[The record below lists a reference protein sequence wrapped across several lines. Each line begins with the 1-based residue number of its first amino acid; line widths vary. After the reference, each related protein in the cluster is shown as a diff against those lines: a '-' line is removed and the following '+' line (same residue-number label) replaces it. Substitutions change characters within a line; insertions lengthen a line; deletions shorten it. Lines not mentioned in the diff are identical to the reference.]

1 MPKIVLHERAR
12 RDVEEQAAFFA
23 KDSVDLA
30 ARFLD
35 QFDRAVRRLLRFP
48 RLGRAWPTRSTTLL
62 GLRRLTMTGFPL
74 SVFYRSSRETIEIIR
89 VLHHSRDL
97 PPDLQDL

>member
-1 MPKIVLHERAR
+1 VPEIVIRERAR
-12 RDVEEQAAFFA
+12 LDVEEQAAFFA
-23 KDSVDLA
+23 KDSIERA

-35 QFDRAVRRLLRFP
+35 QFDHAVRRLLRFP
-48 RLGRAWPTRSTTLL
+48 RLGRAWPTQNASLR

-74 SVFYRSSRETIEIIR
+74 SVFYRSSHETIEIIR

>member
-1 MPKIVLHERAR
+1 MPEIVIRKRAR
-12 RDVEEQAAFFA
+12 RDVEEQAAFLA
-23 KDSVDLA
+23 NESTGLA

-35 QFDRAVRRLLRFP
+35 EFDRAVHRLLRFP
-48 RLGRAWPTRSTTLL
+48 NPGRAWPARNTSLR

-74 SVFYRSSRETIEIIR
+74 SDFYRSRLQALETIR

-97 PPDLQDL
+97 PPDLQDF